1 MESKKAEI
9 ARYYF
14 KQAAFWD
21 NIPQPVYNA
30 FKAHSTITKVKKGE
44 MIYSEGTYPKGL
56 YIISKGIAK
65 LYVMNNMGKEQIIYM
80 LAKNEMFGYRSIVC
94 NNNSVIFITAITD
107 CEIELI
113 DRETFLYH
121 LFNSTELNKVF
132 MNYFGEEFRILYN
145 KISFF
150 SLKPVEERVAL
161 TLLVLDHKIND
172 DEGAEHTLSI
182 SRTDLANYAGITI
195 ETFSRQ
201 LRKLKDLKAI
211 ITNGRK
217 ITLIDYEI
225 LFKMANI

>member
-1 MESKKAEI
+1 MESKRAEI
-9 ARYYF
+9 ARYFF
-14 KQAAFWD
+14 KQDAFWE
-21 NIPQPVYNA
+21 NIPQPVYDA
-30 FKAHSTITKVKKGE
+30 LKAHSTITKVKKGE

-56 YIISKGIAK
+56 YIIAKGIAK

-80 LAKNEMFGYRSIVC
+80 LSKNEMFGYRSIVC
-94 NNNSVIFITAITD
+94 NNNSVIFITAITE

-113 DRETFLYH
+113 DREVFLYH
-121 LFNSTELNKVF
+121 LFNSIELNKVF

-161 TLLVLDHKIND
+161 TLLVLDQKFND
-172 DEGAEHTLSI
+172 HSNEHTLSI

-201 LRKLKDLKAI
+201 LRKLKDRKAV

-217 ITLIDYEI
+217 ITLINFEA
-225 LFKMANI
+225 LFKIANI